1 MTGAVVSME
10 RRPAPPAP
18 KANPVFGTAWRF
30 RRDPLRC
37 LQDFVDEVGHAYRY
51 RFFLNFW
58 GYVFVHPDH
67 NQQILQDN
75 YKNYTKSPHPTFD
88 LLLPLLGYGLLSN
101 DGESW
106 LRQRRLVQPAF
117 HRRQIMAFAKT
128 MTDAAERRFDRWEQA
143 AREEKLVS
151 FDREMMELTFEI
163 AGRTMFSVDLTEE
176 SQEIGDILSEL
187 NQLFINMAMEPFSL
201 YTLKMQFLPRT
212 RRIFRDIGTL
222 DQLIYAMIAQR
233 REAEDPGSDLMGMLL
248 AARDEET
255 GLGMDE
261 KQIRD
266 EVLTLLIAG
275 HETTALLMTW
285 LFYCLGCNPDV
296 EAQLHDEVD
305 RTLNG
310 RLPTFEDIPNLVY
323 TRQVVDETMRVYPPA
338 YALSRA
344 CNDADVVG
352 DFAVSPDSI
361 ITLSPYITHRL
372 PEFWDEP
379 DRFDPERFTP
389 AKSAARHRFAYIPF
403 GAGPRQCIGNGFAL
417 TEGVLLAAAIAQRFR
432 LRIPEGYAA
441 ELSPQIT
448 LHPKGDMPL
457 RFVSRES

>member
-1 MTGAVVSME
+1 MTSAVVSTE
-10 RRPAPPAP
+10 RRPLPPAP
-18 KANPVFGTAWRF
+18 KANPIFGTAWRF

-37 LQDFVDEVGHAYRY
+37 LQDFVAEVGHAYRY

-58 GYVFVHPDH
+58 GYVFVHPEH
-67 NQQILQDN
+67 CQHILLDN

-88 LLLPLLGYGLLSN
+88 LLLPLLGYGLLTN

-106 LRQRRLVQPAF
+106 LRQRRLMQPAF
-117 HRRQIMAFAKT
+117 HRQQIQSFAST
-128 MTDAAERRFDRWEQA
+128 MTAAAERRFSRWEQA
-143 AREEKLVS
+143 ARAEKLVS

-163 AGRTMFSVDLTEE
+163 AGRTLFSVDLTEE
-176 SQEIGDILSEL
+176 SQEIGDILGEL

-201 YTLKMQFLPRT
+201 LTLRMAFLPRT

-233 REAEDPGSDLMGMLL
+233 READDHGNDLMGMLL

-255 GLGMDE
+255 GVGMDE

-285 LFYCLGCNPDV
+285 LFYCLGSNPDV

-310 RLPTFEDIPNLVY
+310 RLPTFEDIPKLVY

-344 CNDADVVG
+344 GNSADVVG
-352 DFAVSPDSI
+352 GYDVLPNSI

-372 PEFWDEP
+372 PEFWRDPET
-379 DRFDPERFTP
+379 FDPERFTP
-389 AKSAARHRFAYIPF
+389 ANNAARHRFAYIPF

-432 LRIPEGYAA
+432 LRIPSGYTP

-448 LHPKGDMPL
+448 LHPKGHMPL
-457 RFVSRES
+457 QFELR